1 MFSKKRKFGNLG
13 EDVVVLYLKQSGHI
27 ILDRNYFKRSGEIDI
42 VSKKDGIIHFFEV
55 KSKNAH
61 VPHETYPLPDAHLFN
76 ITAFDSNNYEDFTEF
91 PEENVNYLK
100 QSRMSDIIHEYIKE
114 RPFSDDQELQ
124 VDIVAVLLDINAK
137 KAKIRITHNIVF
149 T

>member
-13 EDVVVLYLKQSGHI
+13 EDIVVLYLKQSGHI
-27 ILDRNYFKRSGEIDI
+27 ILDRNYLKRSGEIDI

-55 KSKNAH
+55 KSKNSY
-61 VPHETYPLPDAHLFN
+61 VPHETDSLPDAHLFD

-124 VDIVAVLLDINAK
+124 VDIAAVLLDINVK
-137 KAKIRITHNIVF
+137 KAKIRVTHNIVF